1 MFLSVQYER
10 NSCTSRPSQSTL
22 RITNPCHLPARL
34 IVTAAIN
41 LKTPTASAAAAK
53 ATATA
58 LGEAH
63 TSVQVLTGD
72 NFDEALNDPAN
83 GLWLLKFYGKLL
95 VTISVTTTGAVID

>member
-1 MFLSVQYER
+1 
-10 NSCTSRPSQSTL
+10 
-22 RITNPCHLPARL
+22 
-34 IVTAAIN
+34 VTAAIN
-41 LKTPTASAAAAK
+41 LKTPTASAAAAT

>member
-1 MFLSVQYER
+1 V
-10 NSCTSRPSQSTL
+10 PS
-22 RITNPCHLPARL
+22 ARL

-41 LKTPTASAAAAK
+41 LKTPTAAAATATAT

-63 TSVQVLTGD
+63 TSVQVLTCD
-72 NFDEALNDPAN
+72 NFDEALKDPAN

-95 VTISVTTTGAVID
+95 VTVL

>member
-1 MFLSVQYER
+1 MYYSTI
-10 NSCTSRPSQSTL
+10 NPSHHKPVPS
-22 RITNPCHLPARL
+22 ARL

-41 LKTPTASAAAAK
+41 LKTPPAAAAT

-83 GLWLLKFYGKLL
+83 GLWLLKFYGKLP